1 MDVARVAYCARARAR
16 DLRSSSRTL
25 LADRGATDRT
35 MTAKNSL
42 AVAIRLFLGS
52 LTTKAFIGSPCAAL
66 ERAMPDTPNNSKE
79 EAPGKE
85 ASTLTSR
92 HSARAEL
99 VWEGADASRHGAG
112 GTAVSSRR
120 DSQRGLTGE
129 NQTAESASN
138 GGNLP
143 GPPIPRV
150 PFV

>member
-35 MTAKNSL
+35 MIAKNSL

-66 ERAMPDTPNNSKE
+66 AMSDTPNNSKE
-79 EAPGKE
+79 EAPGNE

-138 GGNLP
+138 GA
-143 GPPIPRV
+143 R
-150 PFV
+150 